1 MANPA
6 TVDRPRHDERIRFP
20 EAMELLRREGVRS
33 FCILPLTTAHRRL
46 GGIGFGSQRVDAYR
60 EADMEF
66 LRYVA
71 GQVAVAVDNALSHQ
85 DAQALQHQL
94 ERERDR
100 LRLLLDLNNNI
111 VSNLDLRE
119 TAARHFHQRS
129 ASDAV

>member
-1 MANPA
+1 LIVAD
-6 TVDRPRHDERIRFP
+6 TIKESLFP
-20 EAMELLRREGVRS
+20 GAVEVLSRDGVRS

-46 GGIGFGSQRVDAYR
+46 GGMGFGSQRVDAYR

-100 LRLLLDLNNNI
+100 LRLLDRGCLPQGSSPRTAGQRGSWAP
-111 VSNLDLRE
+111 VLRP
-119 TAARHFHQRS
+119 
-129 ASDAV
+129 